1 MEINK
6 KIIEYLANLSK
17 IKLTK
22 LEGEKLTFDIKA
34 IINYFN
40 ELSQLDTSGIEEMT
54 GGTNLK
60 NIFRKDAGENPFKN
74 LGKKSFPKNKKG
86 FLEVPKVL

>member
-17 IKLTK
+17 VKLT
-22 LEGEKLTFDIKA
+22 ESEMEKLTLDLGA

-40 ELSQLDTSGIEEMT
+40 ELSQLDTSNIKEMT

-60 NIFRKDAGENPFKN
+60 NVFRKDEGKNPFKN
-74 LGKKSFPKNKKG
+74 LGTKSFPKNKDG